1 MRGREWEGGGEGLR
15 WPKLLLVP
23 VLPGGRRRAEPL
35 ASDGSCAARGREA
48 DAARTLLPHPP
59 SSAAL
64 FYDECV
70 ERLHDVALHARR
82 RAEGGGER
90 FTAGVE

>member
-1 MRGREWEGGGEGLR
+1 M
-15 WPKLLLVP
+15 
-23 VLPGGRRRAEPL
+23 
-35 ASDGSCAARGREA
+35 
-48 DAARTLLPHPP
+48 PHPP

-82 RAEGGGER
+82 RAEEGGKR
-90 FTAGVE
+90 FTAGVEYGELAEMKTWEGADAAVTEAGGISWGMHRFKYG